1 MKFAQYLGKNNN
13 KKMNSVCELRCQVS
27 ALRLN
32 FSFSVIYY
40 NGFFDVPRLH
50 GATYS
55 DGGGHEGDGW
65 RKLVAV
71 PGVVRR

>member
-1 MKFAQYLGKNNN
+1 VSGL
-13 KKMNSVCELRCQVS
+13 SVTVKLFILSE
-27 ALRLN
+27 
-32 FSFSVIYY
+32 YY

-65 RKLVAV
+65 RELVAV